1 MSIKINLYINKN
13 NINCLIETIEQ
24 NLNVKII
31 DFKKNLLNKYFPENN
46 QLTLTNITDR
56 VYKDYGLLFFN
67 LGLLP
72 ITNDNY
78 YLNKFTIPDRTFSFL
93 MEGTTI
99 EIKQNNH
106 LPKILNFNK
115 YKEKDLNNQKQEF
128 VLDNND
134 FPPLG

>member
-13 NINCLIETIEQ
+13 NTNCLIETIEQ

-31 DFKKNLLNKYFPENN
+31 DLKKNLLNKYFPENN

-99 EIKQNNH
+99 EIKKNNH

>member
-1 MSIKINLYINKN
+1 MSIKINLYIQKN
-13 NINCLIETIEQ
+13 NTNCLIETIEQ
-24 NLNVKII
+24 DLNVKII
-31 DFKKNLLNKYFPENN
+31 DLKKNLLNKYFPENN
-46 QLTLTNITDR
+46 HLTLTNITDR

-67 LGLLP
+67 LGTLP

-93 MEGTTI
+93 MEGTNI
-99 EIKQNNH
+99 EIKENNH

>member
-13 NINCLIETIEQ
+13 NTNCLIETIEQ

-31 DFKKNLLNKYFPENN
+31 DLKKNLLNKYFPENN
-46 QLTLTNITDR
+46 QLTLTDR

-115 YKEKDLNNQKQEF
+115 YKEKDLNNKKQEF

>member
-13 NINCLIETIEQ
+13 NTNCLIETIEQ

-99 EIKQNNH
+99 EIKKNNH

>member
-13 NINCLIETIEQ
+13 NTNSFIETIEQ
-24 NLNVKII
+24 DLNVKII
-31 DFKKNLLNKYFPENN
+31 DLKKKLLTKYFPENN

-67 LGLLP
+67 LGTLP

-78 YLNKFTIPDRTFSFL
+78 YLNKFTIPNRTFSFL

-99 EIKQNNH
+99 EIKENNH

-115 YKEKDLNNQKQEF
+115 YKEKDLNNHKQEF
-128 VLDNND
+128 VLDTND

>member
-1 MSIKINLYINKN
+1 MSIKINLYINKY

-67 LGLLP
+67 LGTLP

-99 EIKQNNH
+99 EIKKNNH

>member
-1 MSIKINLYINKN
+1 
-13 NINCLIETIEQ
+13 
-24 NLNVKII
+24 
-31 DFKKNLLNKYFPENN
+31 
-46 QLTLTNITDR
+46 
-56 VYKDYGLLFFN
+56 
-67 LGLLP
+67 
-72 ITNDNY
+72 
-78 YLNKFTIPDRTFSFL
+78 

-99 EIKQNNH
+99 EIKKNNH

>member
-1 MSIKINLYINKN
+1 MSIKINLYIQKNNKN
-13 NINCLIETIEQ
+13 SFIETIEQ

-31 DFKKNLLNKYFPENN
+31 DLKKNLLNKYFPENN

>member
-99 EIKQNNH
+99 EIKKNNH

>member
-24 NLNVKII
+24 NINVKII

-99 EIKQNNH
+99 EIKKNNH